1 MIENIIQNNGLNI
14 ALSGISVVFFG
25 LVLIAITI
33 YLFNIFFQEGFFH
46 RFKKI
51 VIPKK
56 NKGSSGIDM
65 ASIEEIPDDELVA
78 IAAAVEYY
86 RRIHFD
92 LLQSEVTFAR
102 SDTRNAWK
110 IRNTIGQ
117 SPIKL
122 R

>member
-33 YLFNIFFQEGFFH
+33 YLFNIFFQEGFFQ
-46 RFKKI
+46 RFIKTDILKN
-51 VIPKK
+51 

-65 ASIEEIPDDELVA
+65 ASVEEIPDDELVA
-78 IAAAVEYY
+78 IAAAVECY

-102 SDTRNAWK
+102 SDTRSAWK